1 VTDENA
7 RALGKRRWAGRS
19 LAERSAHGR
28 MMARARWG
36 DSPRARGTTLR
47 KPLTRARK
55 EIPQSWLDS
64 FVAREVE
71 RTGCSPQEARKRG
84 IQYWEED

>member
-36 DSPRARGTTLR
+36 PREAQVGGAKPGRAIGPRPHDGPGQVGGLSQSQGGYLKQTPYAR
-47 KPLTRARK
+47 TRGDPPVLA
-55 EIPQSWLDS
+55 
-64 FVAREVE
+64 
-71 RTGCSPQEARKRG
+71 
-84 IQYWEED
+84 